1 MEQMLQREEEGE
13 GGGKTRI
20 AKSVRMITE
29 QKYSSVHNVLK
40 ATRFTLERETCTVGN
55 QNWNQGYF
63 TELIFD

>member
-40 ATRFTLERETCTVGN
+40 ATRFTLERDMYCREPKLESRLL
-55 QNWNQGYF
+55 Y
-63 TELIFD
+63 